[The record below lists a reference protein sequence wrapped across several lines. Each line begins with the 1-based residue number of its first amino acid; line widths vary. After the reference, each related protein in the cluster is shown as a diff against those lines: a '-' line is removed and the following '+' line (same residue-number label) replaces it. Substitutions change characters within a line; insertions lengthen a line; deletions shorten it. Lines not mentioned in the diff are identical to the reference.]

1 MLCKQRQPSG
11 RVLVVF
17 RLPPEVKAE
26 SVHVVGDFNAW
37 SSIAHPMTR
46 DAGGLVTEIELDD
59 GRRYRFRYL
68 LDGERWANDWAA
80 DDYVANDFGGDD
92 SVIDLIA
99 IQEIPIQE
107 IPIREIH
114 SRQLRETG

>member
-1 MLCKQRQPSG
+1 ML
-11 RVLVVF
+11 VTF

-26 SVHVVGDFNAW
+26 RVHIVGEFNAW
-37 SSIAHPMTR
+37 SSDTHPMIR
-46 DAGGLVTEIELDD
+46 DGEGLIAEVELDV

-80 DDYVANDFGGDD
+80 DDYVANNFGGDD

-99 IQEIPIQE
+99 M
-107 IPIREIH
+107 REPA
-114 SRQLRETG
+114 SRTT